1 MQKKLMGAVAIAAVA
16 TLAASGA
23 AMAGP
28 PMSKMSKAK
37 QTTVVHQGVQVAID
51 PATGR
56 LRAPTAAERQ
66 ELSQAMLGKRTT
78 GSVAGQRPR
87 NESEALSTLRV
98 HRKGRVRTSMQLPDS
113 QFNYLTA
120 QRNAD
125 GSISIRH
132 EGDDD
137 QGAAPQEVTQ

>member
-1 MQKKLMGAVAIAAVA
+1 MQKKLTGAVAMAAVA

-28 PMSKMSKAK
+28 PASKMSRTSQA
-37 QTTVVHQGVQVAID
+37 TVAQQGVQVAID

-66 ELSQAMLGKRTT
+66 ALSSDLRNTRSA

-98 HRKGRVRTSMQLPDS
+98 SRKGRIGMSVQVPEN

-132 EGDDD
+132 EGDADH
-137 QGAAPQEVTQ
+137 GVAAQEVAQ

>member
-1 MQKKLMGAVAIAAVA
+1 MQKKLMGAVAVAAIA

-23 AMAGP
+23 ATAAELV
-28 PMSKMSKAK
+28 SKARPAAVA
-37 QTTVVHQGVQVAID
+37 QQGVQAAID

-66 ELSQAMLGKRTT
+66 ALVRTQATRP
-78 GSVAGQRPR
+78 VAGQRPR
-87 NESEALSTLRV
+87 TEAEALSTLKLN
-98 HRKGRVRTSMQLPDS
+98 RKGRIGMSMQVPES

-132 EGDDD
+132 EGDGDH
-137 QGAAPQEVTQ
+137 QVQPQEVTR

>member
-1 MQKKLMGAVAIAAVA
+1 MQKKLMGAVAVAAVA
-16 TLAASGA
+16 TLAAGA

-28 PMSKMSKAK
+28 PASKMSQAR
-37 QTTVVHQGVQVAID
+37 QATVVQPGVQAAID

-66 ELSQAMLGKRTT
+66 ALGNARPDSRST

-87 NESEALSTLRV
+87 NESEALSTLKV
-98 HRKGRVRTSMQLPDS
+98 NRKGRIHMSVQVPEN

-132 EGDDD
+132 EGDADHD
-137 QGAAPQEVTQ
+137 AAPQEVTQ

>member
-1 MQKKLMGAVAIAAVA
+1 MQKKLMGTLAVAAVA
-16 TLAASGA
+16 TLAAGT

-28 PMSKMSKAK
+28 PASKMSKAR
-37 QTTVVHQGVQVAID
+37 QATVVQPGVQAAID

-66 ELSQAMLGKRTT
+66 ALSNARVNTRST

-87 NESEALSTLRV
+87 TESEAMSTLKVNKR
-98 HRKGRVRTSMQLPDS
+98 GRLGRSLQVPES

-125 GSISIRH
+125 GSVSIRH
-132 EGDDD
+132 EGDADHD
-137 QGAAPQEVTQ
+137 AAPQEVTQ

>member
-1 MQKKLMGAVAIAAVA
+1 MQKKLMGAVALAAVA
-16 TLAASGA
+16 TLAASSA

-28 PMSKMSKAK
+28 PASKMSKAR
-37 QTTVVHQGVQVAID
+37 QATVVQPGMQVAID
-51 PATGR
+51 PVTGHV
-56 LRAPTAAERQ
+56 RAPTAAERQ
-66 ELSQAMLGKRTT
+66 ALSNARTT
-78 GSVAGQRPR
+78 SQPAGSVAGQRPR

-98 HRKGRVRTSMQLPDS
+98 NRRGRINMSVQVPEN

-132 EGDDD
+132 EGDAD